1 MEECSTKRHIPFSFK
16 HFALFLR
23 NPSVCERVSLYL
35 PSPIQEKEIMKRG
48 LIIAASILTSLSSAA
63 QDFSK
68 YTPGTMGEGVVYYLP
83 KTEIELEVVATKV
96 TYTPGELCQYANRY
110 LRMTN
115 ISAQPET
122 YWEIKSIKAKAIGI
136 PDPDNAYVVKLKDKS
151 AASQVEL
158 TNDGIIKAINTTS
171 PIEKTPATPITNT
184 AKKRI
189 DPRSFMT
196 EEILS
201 TASTAKMAE
210 LVAKEIYNIR
220 ESKNS
225 LTRGQA
231 DYMPKDGA
239 ALKLMLDNLDEQE
252 QAMMQMFAGITN
264 REDKT
269 LTIRVTPTEDI
280 KDKVAFRFSKKLG
293 VVSDE
298 NLAGEPIYLSVT
310 NQETLPP
317 ADQKAKD
324 KRKVDGVIYNI
335 PGKALVTVASPTK
348 RYFKGELLITQF
360 GTTEVLVD
368 NLFNKKINT
377 RVLFDPNNGK
387 IVKIDKD

>member
-1 MEECSTKRHIPFSFK
+1 M
-16 HFALFLR
+16 
-23 NPSVCERVSLYL
+23 
-35 PSPIQEKEIMKRG
+35 PICKQ
-48 LIIAASILTSLSSAA
+48 
-63 QDFSK
+63 
-68 YTPGTMGEGVVYYLP
+68 
-83 KTEIELEVVATKV
+83 
-96 TYTPGELCQYANRY
+96 
-110 LRMTN
+110 
-115 ISAQPET
+115 ISAYDKHLGPT
-122 YWEIKSIKAKAIGI
+122 GNLLGNKSIKAKAIGI

-171 PIEKTPATPITNT
+171 PIEKIPATPITNT

-269 LTIRVTPTEDI
+269 LTIRVTPTEDM

-317 ADQKAKD
+317 ADEKAKD

-368 NLFNKKINT
+368 NLFNKK
-377 RVLFDPNNGK
+377 
-387 IVKIDKD
+387 